1 MMMRQTAIYL
11 IAAAIC
17 IMFAMMSP
25 VSGTST
31 EKASLNQLIEE
42 NRNINMDAE
51 EMAFFLATHGYDA
64 TPKGNCVIVNVDGE
78 TCQVLPN

>member
-1 MMMRQTAIYL
+1 MMMRQTATYL

-25 VSGTST
+25 VSGAST
-31 EKASLNQLIEE
+31 EKASLNQLIEA
-42 NRNINMDAE
+42 NQNINMDAE

-64 TPKGNCVIVNVDGE
+64 TPKDNCVIVKVDGD
-78 TCQVLPN
+78 TLKIVP